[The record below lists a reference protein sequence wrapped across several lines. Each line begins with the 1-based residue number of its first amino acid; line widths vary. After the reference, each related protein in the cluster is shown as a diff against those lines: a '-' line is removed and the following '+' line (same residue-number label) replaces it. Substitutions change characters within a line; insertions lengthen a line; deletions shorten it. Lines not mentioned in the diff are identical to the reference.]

1 MKPPSFSRISGLLP
15 SSDITTA
22 MTNTQNN
29 DTIDSF
35 VKAQLL
41 IYSNGSPYYHNL
53 DNRVVITLATLSFY
67 CYRPTILAILE
78 FVDAINVMEN
88 APTENDS
95 KSPMPNVST
104 ANFNS
109 VEDGPT
115 SYIIDEPVAKGF
127 LSNGK
132 TRIIFFLSLN
142 MATAQ
147 IFLMN
152 EDETSLATLSQNN
165 LVADIKVFS
174 SSFSIKA
181 ALGNLKISD
190 DTLPRSH
197 SYYWACDMRNPEGS
211 SFVKLDFSSFSE
223 NDEDYNGYDYSLTGN
238 LSEVR
243 IVYLNRFVQEVTSYF
258 MGLVPRNSET
268 FVKLKDHGTNSEKQ
282 FPTSEIQGSPALKLD
297 LLLSR
302 PIILMPKR
310 TQSADYLKLDAKHIT
325 VQNTFRWLGGD
336 KNEISAV
343 RLDIMTVKVE
353 DINLTVGTGR
363 ISGESIIQDV
373 SGLSVTLQRSLRDLL
388 HQVPATEAI
397 IQARGAWILYKSNL
411 RGDGFLFATLKGFS
425 VIDVREG
432 IKEELRLA
440 IGKSWGTES
449 TFSSDASDTLRL
461 TRPGEKNVLCEL
473 NSQSIPSML
482 ILDATFKNSLTNIS
496 LCVQRPKLL
505 VVLDFLLA
513 ISEFFVPSLRSVLSD
528 EEEILPLPLSNAV
541 IIDQQIYFQ
550 PSVVFSLSPLRPLL
564 VDDAKFEHFIYDG
577 KGGKLFLQ
585 SRDGRNISKFNTQI
599 IIHVGDGKRLQ
610 FKNVTI
616 VNGHCLDNCVFL
628 GSNSSYS
635 ASEDDKVYFKEMEE
649 DVPLVTSEDRRD
661 DVAALLLL
669 LMGQLNLLLNCRLE
683 MKHQDSTTWV
693 AIGPELTFYNASKK
707 LVDPLLHPIR
717 LSMPILMRFAGNL
730 RDQKVYFLEDL
741 STIWIC
747 CAGNEPPAK
756 GVLAVNTSFV
766 KVKRPTS
773 YRLISSFGLENAAR
787 KDFFSILPS
796 EDDDSVND
804 CCSVWFPVAPK
815 GYVAVGCVVSPGSRP
830 PSLSSALCILSSL
843 VTPCTLKDCIAFQMA
858 DLNGHANDIA
868 FWRVDNSFGSFL
880 PASSDM
886 SVDGRAYEFRH
897 MILDYLSSLQ

>member
-95 KSPMPNVST
+95 KSPMPNIST

-211 SFVKLDFSSFSE
+211 SFVELDFSSFSE
-223 NDEDYNGYDYSLTGN
+223 NDEDYNGYDYSLTGK

-343 RLDIMTVKVE
+343 RLDIMTVKVH
-353 DINLTVGTGR
+353 TVATVAWVHASTAQCQGVVWCMWWLDDTG
-363 ISGESIIQDV
+363 IQGPCNALVVPLGVDTVIQCTQALMV
-373 SGLSVTLQRSLRDLL
+373 SCCMPRCS
-388 HQVPATEAI
+388 H
-397 IQARGAWILYKSNL
+397 
-411 RGDGFLFATLKGFS
+411 
-425 VIDVREG
+425 
-432 IKEELRLA
+432 
-440 IGKSWGTES
+440 
-449 TFSSDASDTLRL
+449 
-461 TRPGEKNVLCEL
+461 CH
-473 NSQSIPSML
+473 
-482 ILDATFKNSLTNIS
+482 TN
-496 LCVQRPKLL
+496 CVQTLLFDLPKHELCC
-505 VVLDFLLA
+505 
-513 ISEFFVPSLRSVLSD
+513 
-528 EEEILPLPLSNAV
+528 
-541 IIDQQIYFQ
+541 
-550 PSVVFSLSPLRPLL
+550 
-564 VDDAKFEHFIYDG
+564 K
-577 KGGKLFLQ
+577 
-585 SRDGRNISKFNTQI
+585 
-599 IIHVGDGKRLQ
+599 
-610 FKNVTI
+610 
-616 VNGHCLDNCVFL
+616 
-628 GSNSSYS
+628 SS
-635 ASEDDKVYFKEMEE
+635 
-649 DVPLVTSEDRRD
+649 
-661 DVAALLLL
+661 
-669 LMGQLNLLLNCRLE
+669 RLE
-683 MKHQDSTTWV
+683 HCY
-693 AIGPELTFYNASKK
+693 APG
-707 LVDPLLHPIR
+707 
-717 LSMPILMRFAGNL
+717 
-730 RDQKVYFLEDL
+730 
-741 STIWIC
+741 C
-747 CAGNEPPAK
+747 C
-756 GVLAVNTSFV
+756 LA
-766 KVKRPTS
+766 
-773 YRLISSFGLENAAR
+773 
-787 KDFFSILPS
+787 
-796 EDDDSVND
+796 
-804 CCSVWFPVAPK
+804 
-815 GYVAVGCVVSPGSRP
+815 
-830 PSLSSALCILSSL
+830 
-843 VTPCTLKDCIAFQMA
+843 
-858 DLNGHANDIA
+858 
-868 FWRVDNSFGSFL
+868 
-880 PASSDM
+880 
-886 SVDGRAYEFRH
+886 
-897 MILDYLSSLQ
+897 